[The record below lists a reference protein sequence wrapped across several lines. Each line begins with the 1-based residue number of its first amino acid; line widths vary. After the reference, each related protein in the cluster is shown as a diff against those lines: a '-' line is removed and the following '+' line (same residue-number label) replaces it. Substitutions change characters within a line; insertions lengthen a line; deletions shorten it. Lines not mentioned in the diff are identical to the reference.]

1 MKFCPKCGWQM
12 GDDENYCRNCGT
24 KVDSTFNQSANNF
37 GSPFDE
43 VPARRINK
51 TMAKVIKIFLILAIV
66 GVVFTAFKTLFT
78 GLSITDIASLEEI
91 IGESIDVT
99 GADVETIN
107 RIIQVVRMCC
117 IIGSVFC
124 LIPLAWILPMRKK
137 IVNAINN
144 GTTLT
149 TGFKVCT
156 LLFVNLVV
164 GILLFCASEI

>member
-24 KVDSTFNQSANNF
+24 KVDGVANNGTSNY

-43 VPARRINK
+43 VPMQRMNK
-51 TMAKVIKIFLILAIV
+51 TMAKIIKIFLILAIV
-66 GVVFTAFKTLFT
+66 GVVFSAFETLFT
-78 GLSITDIASLEEI
+78 GLAITDLASLEDI
-91 IGESIDVT
+91 IGESIDIS
-99 GADVETIN
+99 GADAQTIE
-107 RIIQVVRMCC
+107 RLLQVVKIGC

-124 LIPLAWILPMRKK
+124 LVPLAWVLPMRKK

-164 GILLFCASEI
+164 GILLFCSSEI

>member
-24 KVDSTFNQSANNF
+24 KVDGIANNGTANF

-51 TMAKVIKIFLILAIV
+51 TMAVIIKIFLIFAIV
-66 GVVFTAFKTLFT
+66 GVVFSAVETLFT
-78 GLSITDIASLEEI
+78 GLAITDLASLKEI
-91 IGESIDVT
+91 TGENF
-99 GADVETIN
+99 ADLEQSGVDMAQFLKIVRTIY
-107 RIIQVVRMCC
+107 IAA
-117 IIGSVFC
+117 SVFC
-124 LIPLAWILPMRKK
+124 LIPLIWILPMRKK
-137 IVNAINN
+137 IVKAINE

-164 GILLFCASEI
+164 GILLLCSSEI